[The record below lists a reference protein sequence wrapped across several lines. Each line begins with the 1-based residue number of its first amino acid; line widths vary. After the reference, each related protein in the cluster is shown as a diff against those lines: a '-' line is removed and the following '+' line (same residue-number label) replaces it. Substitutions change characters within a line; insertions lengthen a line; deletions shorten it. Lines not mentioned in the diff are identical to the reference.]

1 MAVFIIGDLHLSLGC
16 EKPMDVFQGWQD
28 YVPRLEKN
36 WRALVAPQD
45 TVVLAGDTSWGM
57 KLEESLEDFRF
68 LEALPGRKV
77 LLKGNHDYWW
87 TTAAKMAA
95 FFEANGLRSFLVL
108 HNQSVLCEDEHI
120 ALCGTRGWLAGQPD
134 AHSGKVY
141 AREVGRLCASLAH
154 AQAHYP
160 LAERVAVLHYPPVY
174 GGDSAR
180 EMLDVLAQYGVK
192 RCFYGHLHAASIR
205 RAAQGSIEGVEYR
218 LISADALQFC
228 PYKI

>member
-28 YVPRLEKN
+28 YVPRLEKS

-45 TVVLAGDTSWGM
+45 TVLLAGDTSWGM
-57 KLEESLEDFRF
+57 KLEETLADFRF

-87 TTAAKMAA
+87 TTVSKMAE
-95 FFEANGLRSFLVL
+95 FFETNGLHTLSVL
-108 HNQSVLCEDEHI
+108 HNQSIQCEKENI

-141 AREVGRLCASLAH
+141 AREVGRLRASLAH
-154 AQAHYP
+154 AQEHYP
-160 LAERVAVLHYPPVY
+160 LAERVAVLHYPPIY
-174 GGDSAR
+174 AGGAAR
-180 EMLDVLAQYGVK
+180 EMLDAMAQYGVK
-192 RCFYGHLHAASIR
+192 RCFYGHLHAAAIR
-205 RAAQGSIEGVEYR
+205 RAVQGNVEGVEYR
-218 LISADALQFC
+218 LISADALQFY

>member
-28 YVPRLEKN
+28 YVPRLEKS

-45 TVVLAGDTSWGM
+45 TVLLAGDTSWGM
-57 KLEESLEDFRF
+57 KLEEALADFRF

-87 TTAAKMAA
+87 TTASKMAE
-95 FFEANGLRSFLVL
+95 FFETNGLHTFSVL
-108 HNQSVLCEDEHI
+108 HNRSILCEKENI

-141 AREVGRLCASLAH
+141 AREVGRLRASLAH
-154 AQAHYP
+154 AHKQFP
-160 LAERVAVLHYPPVY
+160 FAERVAVLHYPPIY
-174 GGDSAR
+174 AGGAAR
-180 EMLDVLAQYGVK
+180 EMLDAMAQYGVK
-192 RCFYGHLHAASIR
+192 RCFYGHLHAAAIR
-205 RAAQGSIEGVEYR
+205 RAVQGNVEGVEYR
-218 LISADALQFC
+218 LISADALQFY

>member
-1 MAVFIIGDLHLSLGC
+1 MALYTLADLHLAADVA
-16 EKPMDVFQGWQD
+16 KPMDIFGGRWQGHT
-28 YVPRLEKN
+28 EKIIKN
-36 WRALVAPQD
+36 WRALVAPED
-45 TVVLAGDTSWGM
+45 TIVLGGDISWGINLAEA
-57 KLEESLEDFRF
+57 KGDFA
-68 LEALPGRKV
+68 LIDSLPGKKII
-77 LLKGNHDYWW
+77 LKGNHDLWW
-87 TTAAKMAA
+87 ETASKMHRFLDENGFTTID
-95 FFEANGLRSFLVL
+95 FL
-108 HNQSVLCEDEHI
+108 HNNCFFYEKT

-174 GGDSAR
+174 GGGSAR

-205 RAAQGSIEGVEYR
+205 RAAQGSIEGEEYR